1 MFLLLI
7 IFFYSLVY
15 VRELSNLREDKLEL
29 EMRNE
34 NLRESVDYL
43 RQSLN
48 DLERKYRR
56 LSVLHSKCR
65 AKIIYLHR

>member
-1 MFLLLI
+1 
-7 IFFYSLVY
+7 
-15 VRELSNLREDKLEL
+15 
-29 EMRNE
+29 MRNE

-48 DLERKYRR
+48 DLERKHRR